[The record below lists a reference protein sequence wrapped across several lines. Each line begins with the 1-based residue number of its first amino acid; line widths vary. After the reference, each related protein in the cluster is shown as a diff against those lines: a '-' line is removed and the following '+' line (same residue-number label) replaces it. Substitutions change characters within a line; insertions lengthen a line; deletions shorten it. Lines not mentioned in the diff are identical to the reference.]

1 MFVYLYHRA
10 PYIRSF
16 GLIWYLRNKAKTGR
30 FNEILR
36 YSHLFW
42 LWFMSSKKWR
52 IKKTNLQP
60 IIVKNRLLR
69 FVWISGLWKLGP
81 GSSCPWVARCFTG
94 MHCITTPRETSHTW
108 GLVPTRDAC
117 GPVSFFFLFWFMVQL
132 WSRLRCFLF
141 FRKDGTGF
149 RRRKFPEGFHLRKL
163 GVRVGVGSIQ
173 PIIPLLLDTFSKYQ
187 RKCTEGFGTALR
199 QIDEECAETTTPT
212 RLKRNKIKFQ
222 TNPNNELEKGTPRIT
237 KLQLMMPKRNWN
249 QQSKR
254 TLDIGASYGR
264 TLTTACGP
272 WLCCQRVNIDGFG
285 VSSWNCNLS
294 ESE

>member
-1 MFVYLYHRA
+1 MRSWDIPIFSDFDSCPAKNDEKKKNIRPISEKTGYCGLFESQVFGSLGLGHRA
-10 PYIRSF
+10 HELQDALQVCTVSQLQEKRLTREDCNNAWRVSVRVDPCRS
-16 GLIWYLRNKAKTGR
+16 
-30 FNEILR
+30 
-36 YSHLFW
+36 
-42 LWFMSSKKWR
+42 
-52 IKKTNLQP
+52 
-60 IIVKNRLLR
+60 
-69 FVWISGLWKLGP
+69 
-81 GSSCPWVARCFTG
+81 
-94 MHCITTPRETSHTW
+94 
-108 GLVPTRDAC
+108 
-117 GPVSFFFLFWFMVQL
+117 VSFWFWWNCGVDCDVFCSSEKMARA
-132 WSRLRCFLF
+132 SGRES
-141 FRKDGTGF
+141 FRKGSI
-149 RRRKFPEGFHLRKL
+149 LRKL

-187 RKCTEGFGTALR
+187 RRCTEGFRTALR

-222 TNPNNELEKGTPRIT
+222 TNPNDELEEGTPRIT

-272 WLCCQRVNIDGFG
+272 WLCYQRVNIDGFG